1 MEGFEPLGQESKERG
16 SRNEKEKEK
25 CNRIPNDLSPPQTPG
40 CGEEAHLIYCAESKG
55 TSERE
60 F

>member
-1 MEGFEPLGQESKERG
+1 MKKKN
-16 SRNEKEKEK
+16 RNVTKYQMT
-25 CNRIPNDLSPPQTPG
+25 CLHLRTPG